1 MNRHPKKNPFKNILF
16 SLIAI
21 VVFFASIE
29 AGLLLSGYQPKIKL
43 QKFDIPSWVADLD
56 PVAVEEYKENVARRG
71 FVNEDVYAY
80 RPHPELNYLLKPNV
94 RLQVKN
100 YLSERYLDKLPP
112 WTIVSGPGGF
122 RVGGGGAE
130 IAPEGVP
137 LRTVHVLGDS
147 SSFGWGVDFEETY
160 GYVVEQE
167 LNRARGRDGLFY
179 ALENHSIPG
188 FTSFQG
194 RLLANRFLAEGVNPG
209 DLVLVS
215 FGYNDATPSSESDR
229 KRFEKQNSSLGK
241 LRWTLNRFLLY
252 RILKSFFI
260 SRDWAGESPSPDT
273 ASPRVSSEEYR
284 ENLRAIFD
292 SVLRRGGD
300 PVFISVCNYVYS
312 AAAQEVAE
320 TYNVPFVS
328 FPEEWEPFLPQAPSL
343 LPEKFRA
350 YRDSYGNLMNEDEY
364 LIFMFPD
371 YCHPNAIGHRL
382 IAEVVGQVL
391 GREFGLDR
399 KPI

>member
-1 MNRHPKKNPFKNILF
+1 MF

-21 VVFFASIE
+21 VTFFASIE
-29 AGLLLSGYQPKIKL
+29 AGLQLSGYQPKIKL
-43 QKFDIPSWVADLD
+43 QSFDIPAWVADLD
-56 PVAVEEYKENVARRG
+56 PVTVEEYKEDVARRG

-80 RPHPELNYLLKPNV
+80 RPHPDLNYLLKPNI
-94 RLQVKN
+94 RFQVKN
-100 YLSERYLDKLPP
+100 YLSGGYADKLPP
-112 WTIVSGPGGF
+112 WTIVSGPDGF
-122 RVGGGGAE
+122 RVGGQGTE

-137 LRTVHVLGDS
+137 LKTVHVFGDS
-147 SSFGWGVDFEETY
+147 SSFGWGVDYEETY
-160 GYVVEQE
+160 GYVVERE
-167 LNRARGRDGLFY
+167 LNRARRRDGMFY
-179 ALENHSIPG
+179 VLENHAIPG

-194 RLLANRFLAEGVNPG
+194 RLLANRIFADRVRPG

-241 LRWTLNRFLLY
+241 LRWALSRFLLY
-252 RILKSFFI
+252 RVLKSFFI
-260 SRDWAGESPSPDT
+260 GRDWAGAAPLTDT
-273 ASPRVSSEEYR
+273 ALPRVSSEEYR

-320 TYNVPFVS
+320 TYNVPFIS
-328 FPEEWEPFLPQAPSL
+328 FPEEWEPFLPQASSL

-350 YRDSYGNLMNEDEY
+350 YRDSYGDLMNVDDY
-364 LIFMFPD
+364 LSFMFPD
-371 YCHPNAIGHRL
+371 YCHPYSIGHRL

-391 GREFGLDR
+391 GREFALD
-399 KPI
+399 